1 MLVDGYGTNLAGRRF
16 VSNGLDGFRACRS
29 FRQVAV
35 AVAVAVAVHAVVVDV
50 VAAFAEHAATGV
62 TLSEVSDYHHSAPKE
77 TMVAAAAVPMKEV
90 PSTESMHLGESSES
104 LDCQ

>member
-29 FRQVAV
+29 FRP
-35 AVAVAVAVHAVVVDV
+35 VAVAVAVHAVVVDV

-62 TLSEVSDYHHSAPKE
+62 TLSEVRDYHHSAPKE